1 MMTETFISVQL
12 IAIQHKCL
20 EIATDCN
27 VLFLQLILCQKG
39 GSEATVRARTGAFEA
54 PGLFSAPGMQMEDK
68 QSFTNHAVHQDPLS
82 EHRGARG

>member
-27 VLFLQLILCQKG
+27 VLFWLLIVCQEG

-54 PGLFSAPGMQMEDK
+54 PGLFSAPRM
-68 QSFTNHAVHQDPLS
+68 
-82 EHRGARG
+82 